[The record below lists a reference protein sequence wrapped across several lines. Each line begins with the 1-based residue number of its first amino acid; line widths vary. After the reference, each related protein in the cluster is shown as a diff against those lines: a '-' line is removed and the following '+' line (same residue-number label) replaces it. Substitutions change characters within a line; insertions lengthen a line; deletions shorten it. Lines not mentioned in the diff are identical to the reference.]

1 MVRRRGGAV
10 VCVLAFFWA
19 LASSGQA
26 GSTGET
32 PDSQLATVAACMG
45 PGAVPAEA
53 SALDA
58 DVAGASSGAANPE
71 RIPLYVA
78 YRLFLRSL
86 APPATDEL
94 PGPEAPEIAAAARG
108 WYETQLFASFR
119 LTEAEAA
126 RFRAVV
132 DGFGAKV
139 RELDRRAAVI
149 KDRAWP
155 DPGPDATAELAALQR
170 ENDNLVRQVMR
181 SLAVQVGAGA
191 AHSIDSHVRD
201 QVRRLITIV
210 PGPLAPPAD
219 RAASPLAPSQEALG
233 AAAAPLEAQS
243 CGEIGGDWCSQT
255 GSCPAGRHSLG
266 RTSDCNPCC
275 RTNEPSGPS
284 CGELGGNYC
293 SQTSSCPAGY
303 ASLGTTWDC
312 TRCCLRGGPSMSGV
326 YYRYS
331 NGGTNFSYIWARGI
345 TSSDYNTYGH
355 QFRAVTTLTSPHGRS
370 ATVVSGRSTSYSEAF
385 ASIPFD
391 PTDTGEYTIVTQHF
405 EMCPYVN
412 QEWSIGTT
420 SRRMGTG
427 ISTSCWSWGGYTD
440 TDGSGHVRCV
450 YTLPNGNTPGC
461 ATCVP
466 NPGVPKIHLDKY
478 GYCPPSIDWEV
489 PWFRI
494 AGPAICSPVG
504 NGTADYSSCLCSD
517 R

>member
-10 VCVLAFFWA
+10 VCTLVSFCA
-19 LASSGQA
+19 LAAAGAQA
-26 GSTGET
+26 GSTVGGRDT
-32 PDSQLATVAACMG
+32 DAFAPVACMG
-45 PGAVPAEA
+45 PGTVPTD
-53 SALDA
+53 ALAA
-58 DVAGASSGAANPE
+58 DVPGAISGATSPE

-78 YRLFLRSL
+78 YRIFLRSL
-86 APPATDEL
+86 APPAPEDL
-94 PGPEAPEIAAAARG
+94 AGPDAPELAASVRG
-108 WYETQLFASFR
+108 WYRAQLFASFR
-119 LTEAEAA
+119 LSEAEIAS
-126 RFRAVV
+126 FRAVL

-139 RELDRRAAVI
+139 RELDRRATAI

-155 DPGPDATAELAALQR
+155 DPPEEATAELVALQR
-170 ENDNLVRQVMR
+170 ANDDLVRQVMR
-181 SLAVQVGAGA
+181 SLAAQVGVEA
-191 AHSIDSHVRD
+191 ARNIDSHVRD
-201 QVRRLITIV
+201 QVRRQITIV
-210 PGPLAPPAD
+210 PGPTVAPAG
-219 RAASPLAPSQEALG
+219 RAALAEGLG
-233 AAAAPLEAQS
+233 GVGFAAVSESLETQS
-243 CGEIGGDWCSQT
+243 CGEVGGDYCSQT

-266 RTSDCNPCC
+266 QTNDCNPCC

-284 CGELGGNYC
+284 CGALGGNYC
-293 SQTSSCPAGY
+293 SQTGSCPAGY
-303 ASLGTTWDC
+303 ANLGGTWDC
-312 TRCCLRGGPSMSGV
+312 VRCCLRGGQSMSGV

-331 NGGTNFSYIWARGI
+331 DGGTNFSYIWGRGV

-370 ATVVSGRSTSYSEAF
+370 ATAYSGRSTSYSEAL

-391 PTDTGEYTIVTQHF
+391 PGDTGDYTVYTQHF
-405 EMCPYVN
+405 EMCPYVS
-412 QEWSIGTT
+412 QEWSIGSTT
-420 SRRMGTG
+420 RRMGTG

-478 GYCPPSIDWEV
+478 GFCPPSIDWEV
-489 PWFRI
+489 PWFRL

-504 NGTADYSSCLCSD
+504 SGSADYSSCLCSD